1 MNATEKRYLKERLN
15 EIFWD
20 KRRSLEKDMRAR
32 SVEIT
37 DQERLNLVRENKV
50 KLKSKRALK
59 DMITHDLGY
68 IKNVFDFSY
77 YENPFDPG
85 EFKERV
91 NELEEKKIATMDQ
104 IMIGGSEEALKLL
117 KEFENLKA

>member
-20 KRRSLEKDMRAR
+20 KKRSLEKDMRAR

-37 DQERLNLVRENKV
+37 DQERLNLIRENKV
-50 KLKSKRALK
+50 KLKSKKALK
-59 DMITHDLGY
+59 EVKGYDLGY

-77 YENPFDPG
+77 YENPFDQE

-91 NELEEKKIATMDQ
+91 SELTEKKVATMDQ

-117 KEFENLKA
+117 KEFENLEV